1 MKTLLL
7 RGTIALSL
15 VALVAGCA
23 TTPPTARLIPSSGQE
38 LIYYRGDPCIETE
51 AVTSK
56 GPVWVSICAVAKA
69 ANRASLEL
77 RFVSNA
83 AASIHIDESTVAA
96 EVSGAQVEVL
106 AFTALAAEE
115 RRRQAWAAVAA
126 GLAAAGNSMAASQAG
141 YSSYSGTAYTNASA
155 YGSGGFASANATTQ
169 FSGTTY
175 NAGAAYA
182 AQARANAE
190 NARLLSAVE
199 AQNALRSQQIGE
211 ALRPH
216 TLAPGESHGTYVEI
230 EHKRSRE
237 PQPVSVSVLL
247 DDAEVAFSLQ
257 IVPG

>member
-7 RGTIALSL
+7 RGTVALSL
-15 VALVAGCA
+15 TALVVGCA
-23 TTPPTARLIPSSGQE
+23 TTPPSARLIPSLGQE
-38 LIYYRGDPCIETE
+38 LVYYRGDPCIETE
-51 AVTSK
+51 AATSK

-69 ANRASLEL
+69 SNRASLDL

-83 AASIHIDESTVAA
+83 AASIHLDESTVAA

-106 AFTALAAEE
+106 AFTALTAEE

-126 GLAAAGNSMAASQAG
+126 GLAAAGNNVAASQAG

-155 YGSGGFASANATTQ
+155 YGSGGFASANATTR

-175 NAGAAYA
+175 NAGAAFA
-182 AQARANAE
+182 AQAQANAE
-190 NARLLSAVE
+190 NARLFSSIE

-216 TLAPGESHGTYVEI
+216 TLVPGASHGTYVEI
-230 EHKRSRE
+230 EHKRSRD
-237 PQPVSVSVLL
+237 PLPVRVSVRL
-247 DDAEVAFSLQ
+247 DDAEIVFSLQ
-257 IVPG
+257 IVSG